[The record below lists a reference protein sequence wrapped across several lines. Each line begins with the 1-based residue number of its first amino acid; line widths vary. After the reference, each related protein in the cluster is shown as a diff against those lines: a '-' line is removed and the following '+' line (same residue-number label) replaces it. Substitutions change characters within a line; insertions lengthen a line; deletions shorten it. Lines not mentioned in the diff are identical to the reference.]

1 MSGKDTAALNLS
13 PGFDSTHMSTMRM
26 LDEHFATQFPVSICA
41 ALKEE
46 GGRASVQPAAGTPT
60 PELAKEPE
68 TIHSP

>member
-1 MSGKDTAALNLS
+1 
-13 PGFDSTHMSTMRM
+13 M